1 MLLQLLRTRTRPR
14 SCDPPSDVG
23 RLGAAPRRSPIPP
36 PLPAPRQRF
45 GGWIRAV
52 DVTRAGGWSGGL
64 SGGRGDGDPVAV
76 TTQRVGPGGG
86 GERDA
91 PDRPEEGH
99 ADRCPVVGEAREPRD
114 PDALDGAHD

>member
-1 MLLQLLRTRTRPR
+1 MLPQLLRTRTRPR

-23 RLGAAPRRSPIPP
+23 CLGAAPRRSPIPP

-64 SGGRGDGDPVAV
+64 SGGRGDGDPVAG
-76 TTQRVGPGGG
+76 TRDRGGPGGG
-86 GERDA
+86 GERGA
-91 PDRPEEGH
+91 PARREEGH
-99 ADRCPVVGEAREPRD
+99 SGRGRVCGEALEPRD
-114 PDALDGAHD
+114 PDALDG